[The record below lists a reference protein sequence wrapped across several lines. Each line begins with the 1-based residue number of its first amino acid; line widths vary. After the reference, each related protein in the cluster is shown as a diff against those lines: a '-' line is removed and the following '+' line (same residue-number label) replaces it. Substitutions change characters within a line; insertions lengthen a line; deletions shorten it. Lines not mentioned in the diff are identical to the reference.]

1 MFLPGREIFKPCT
14 FHGELR
20 LIPWYSFATHSRTLK
35 PDWTQWSVR
44 LAVAWKLEATH
55 GLNTW
60 TFTHGANYYTLLF
73 CAKPS
78 TARSCETGLCVWL
91 HPVLPISVS
100 SDFLPNHTLGNI
112 LHTCKTC
119 LWQYHFSCCSCII
132 VVFLQIALKNKFGW
146 ILQHCITS
154 LGCNILGSD
163 KTGPTNGLHPDV
175 LSICVSSYCQQDH
188 IFNCIPHT
196 L

>member
-1 MFLPGREIFKPCT
+1 MAFQTVLAESESPPFIFIIQQLLNENRCKIGEIFKPCT
-14 FHGELR
+14 FHGELQ

-44 LAVAWKLEATH
+44 LAVAWKLAATH

-100 SDFLPNHTLGNI
+100 SEFLPNHTLGNI

-119 LWQYHFSCCSCII
+119 HWLTILSLAAVSYYHSS
-132 VVFLQIALKNKFGW
+132 V
-146 ILQHCITS
+146 S
-154 LGCNILGSD
+154 
-163 KTGPTNGLHPDV
+163 PD
-175 LSICVSSYCQQDH
+175 C
-188 IFNCIPHT
+188 F
-196 L
+196 